1 LVGYFSAAAFVGYP
15 HYGRKRMMGVGFL
28 MMSLLFLVCGAAF
41 GPLTSTT
48 AGLHAFQ
55 ALYMLSSFWNQF
67 GPNCTTWLV
76 AGEEEAGLRALDR
89 LKGMVEGIVLC

>member
-1 LVGYFSAAAFVGYP
+1 
-15 HYGRKRMMGVGFL
+15 